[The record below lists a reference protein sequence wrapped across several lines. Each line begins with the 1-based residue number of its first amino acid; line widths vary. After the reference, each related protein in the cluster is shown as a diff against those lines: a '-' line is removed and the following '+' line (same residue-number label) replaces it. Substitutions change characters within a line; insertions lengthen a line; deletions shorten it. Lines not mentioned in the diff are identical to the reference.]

1 MKHLAVCFVLLLS
14 SLTLVAQSSTRNE
27 GKRPVQHGTFVD
39 LDELPGNGCPIGMA
53 ASQGV
58 WDHTIKVR
66 QGLQE
71 QSIQPFGQRIFLTLS
86 DSDRAA
92 IVAATVKVHGFNG
105 MNHMLETV
113 GDTNAQGDATKMM
126 KIAFAMSAK
135 GPVTSDLYV
144 PGFTAVSSIELLE
157 VSYDD
162 GRVWRI
168 GGSSVCRVKPD
179 PMMLIVSH

>member
-1 MKHLAVCFVLLLS
+1 
-14 SLTLVAQSSTRNE
+14 
-27 GKRPVQHGTFVD
+27 
-39 LDELPGNGCPIGMA
+39 
-53 ASQGV
+53 
-58 WDHTIKVR
+58 
-66 QGLQE
+66 
-71 QSIQPFGQRIFLTLS
+71 
-86 DSDRAA
+86 
-92 IVAATVKVHGFNG
+92 
-105 MNHMLETV
+105 
-113 GDTNAQGDATKMM
+113 
-126 KIAFAMSAK
+126 MSAK